1 MPAPVY
7 TVYLSTTEV
16 GNDDRL
22 TKALR
27 QILPDKAWWTFYV
40 VDEEYIIST
49 NKESEELKRALKEKL
64 K

>member
-1 MPAPVY
+1 MPAPVH

-22 TKALR
+22 SKALR
-27 QILPDKAWWTFYV
+27 EVLGTQAWWTFYV
-40 VDEEYIIST
+40 VDKEYIISSY
-49 NKESEELKRALKEKL
+49 KESEELKRSLKEKL

>member
-1 MPAPVY
+1 MPAPVH

-16 GNDDRL
+16 RNDDRL

-27 QILPDKAWWTFYV
+27 EVLGNQAWWTFYV
-40 VDEEYIIST
+40 VDKEYIISSY
-49 NKESEELKRALKEKL
+49 KESEELKRSLKEKL